1 MKLISVKNRSEAGKC
16 AAKMI
21 IDLIAK
27 KPNATLGLATGSSPE
42 TTYAE
47 LTDAYERG
55 EVSFSSVSTVNLD
68 EYVGLCGSHP
78 QSYRYF
84 MEEKL
89 FSKVN
94 IKRENTHLPNGM
106 ANDLTAECERY
117 NEVIRSL
124 APIDIQLLGIG
135 HNGHIGFNEPSE
147 FFTENTHVVDLS
159 TSTIEANSRF
169 FPTESDV
176 PKRAITMGIGQIMAA
191 KSIILLAFGEEKSAI
206 LHTAL
211 TGDVTP
217 TCPASVLQHHPNLTL
232 IADTAALS
240 KMI

>member
-1 MKLISVKNRSEAGKC
+1 MKLISVKNRSEAGKR

-68 EYVGLCGSHP
+68 EYVGLCGSHK

-89 FSKVN
+89 FSRVD
-94 IKRENTHLPNGM
+94 IKSENTHIPNGM
-106 ANDLTAECERY
+106 ANDLTAECESY

-135 HNGHIGFNEPSE
+135 HNGHIGFNEPSD
-147 FFTENTHVVDLS
+147 FFFENTHVVDLS

-206 LHTAL
+206 LRAAL
-211 TGDVTP
+211 TGEITP
-217 TCPASVLQHHPNLTL
+217 YIPASVLQHHPNLTV
-232 IADTAALS
+232 IADELALY
-240 KMI
+240 KID